1 MKKKRWLDI
10 LAWVVVCL
18 FVGGACV
25 TTFLAFGFEGTLK
38 LLAYFGAIMGALGFV
53 GLFGWAA
60 NRISSHF
67 SF

>member
-1 MKKKRWLDI
+1 M
-10 LAWVVVCL
+10 VCL

-25 TTFLAFGFEGTLK
+25 TIFLAFGFEGTLK

-67 SF
+67 PF